1 MVLVGGGCFSLSVT
15 PPTLTAEVVATN
27 TVARATI
34 DEAVAVRVAST
45 GGAASLATMGA

>member
-1 MVLVGGGCFSLSVT
+1 MLVGGGCFPLSVT
-15 PPTLTAEVVATN
+15 PPALTAEVVATN

-34 DEAVAVRVAST
+34 DEAVAVKVAST